1 MKEQWNHR
9 TARTLAHTRSGLW
22 VIFSLSVAICSA
34 SADTILLKSGETVKG
49 QITSESDLSVTIS
62 TETSTGKMDKTIAKS
77 EIVGTTLSSPAENKS
92 EAAGTP
98 SEESSSKSSENPDVT
113 PDAEG
118 FYGVPNAVID
128 DPDGY
133 VNLRKEKNADSPII
147 AKVKKDELFE
157 FRCTQN
163 ATWCKVKLASGL
175 TGWMHSSRIKRYYTE
190 KDLPKG
196 PEDSGEEID
205 QQTREQGVN
214 YYKVSLAA
222 ARGDKKALKT
232 FFTLGLDGAAAETHI
247 TSIEEVVIHLVG
259 DDKFAAFLREQ
270 PPEFRENITGGW
282 ELGTFSPFD
291 PKEYFRQHFP
301 KSAKILFPD
310 YDQRIRDYTRAI
322 ERNPKD
328 SEAYR
333 RRGNAE
339 YGKEEWDRAIAD
351 FSRAIELDPESPVA
365 YMNRAWAHAKKEEYG
380 AAIKDIQ
387 KAIQLQPNEPG
398 YQHDMEEI
406 KALQTTEPETR

>member
-1 MKEQWNHR
+1 M
-9 TARTLAHTRSGLW
+9 RSFLTF
-22 VIFSLSVAICSA
+22 VVSVACALSCGFSILVANDA
-34 SADTILLKSGETVKG
+34 SLAA
-49 QITSESDLSVTIS
+49 ES
-62 TETSTGKMDKTIAKS
+62 
-77 EIVGTTLSSPAENKS
+77 
-92 EAAGTP
+92 P
-98 SEESSSKSSENPDVT
+98 SEESSSKSGEKPDVT

-118 FYGVPNAVID
+118 FYGVPNGVID
-128 DPDGY
+128 DPDGF
-133 VNLRKEKNADSPII
+133 VNLRKEKNADSPIV
-147 AKVKKDELFE
+147 AKVKKDEPFE

-175 TGWMHSSRIKRYYTE
+175 TGWMHYSRIKRYYTE

-205 QQTREQGVN
+205 EQTRKQGVN
-214 YYKVSLAA
+214 YYEVTRAA

-270 PPEFRENITGGW
+270 PPEFRQGISGGW
-282 ELGTFSPFD
+282 DLGTFSPFD

-301 KSAKILFPD
+301 KSAKILFPE
-310 YDQRIRDYTRAI
+310 YPELIRDYTRAI

-328 SEAYR
+328 SETYR
-333 RRGNAE
+333 QRGYAE
-339 YGKEEWDRAIAD
+339 YEKEDWDRAIAD
-351 FSRAIELDPESPVA
+351 FNRAIELDPNSHVA

-380 AAIKDIQ
+380 AALKDIQ
-387 KAIQLQPNEPG
+387 KAIQLCPNEPG

-406 KALQTTEPETR
+406 KALQTTKPETR